1 MRKTV
6 SFSTLILAGALLAG
20 CSPEPQPAAEAPGAG
35 RQLVYFGTYTRGESR
50 GIYSAWFSPDAAEVA
65 GLELAAEVPNPSF
78 LALHPNRKY
87 LYAVSEMLGGG
98 KREGAVSAFSIDHV
112 TGKLTLLNQVSARGA
127 GPCHVAVDH
136 TGKYVAVA
144 NYSSGSTAV
153 FPIAED
159 GRLGEATGFIQHE
172 GKSVHPKRQQGPH
185 AHVVVFSPDNR
196 FLLVADLGLDKV
208 LVYRFDAGTGKIEP
222 NDPPF
227 AALAPG
233 SGPRHLAFHPS
244 KPWVYVINELSST
257 VTAFRYDSQR
267 GALEEFQT
275 VSTLPDGFEGENTT
289 AEIAVHPSG
298 KFLYGSN
305 RGHDSIAVFQIDQEK
320 GTLSGLAT
328 FPTRGEWPRNFALD
342 PKGKFL
348 FAANQRSDS
357 VSIYSVDP
365 ATGHLEALGQPLPV
379 PTPVCVLFVP

>member
-1 MRKTV
+1 MRN
-6 SFSTLILAGALLAG
+6 GATFLGFLLAAALFTG
-20 CSPEPQPAAEAPGAG
+20 CAPSEEPVTAPTAE

-50 GIYSAWFSPDAAEVA
+50 GIYSGWFSPETAEVA

-87 LYAVSEMLGGG
+87 LYAVSEMIGGG
-98 KREGAVSAFSIDHV
+98 KKEGAVSAFAIDHV

-153 FPIAED
+153 FPIGED
-159 GRLGEATGFIQHE
+159 GRLGEATGFVQHK
-172 GKSVHPKRQQGPH
+172 GKSVHPQRQRGPH

-208 LVYRFDAGTGKIEP
+208 LVYRFDAATGKIEP

-227 AALAPG
+227 ATVAPG

-257 VTAFRYDSQR
+257 VTAFRYDASR

-275 VSTLPDGFEGENTT
+275 VSTLPEGFQGENTT

-305 RGHDSIAVFQIDQEK
+305 RGHDSIAVFQIDQQK
-320 GTLSGLAT
+320 GSLSGLAT
-328 FPTRGEWPRNFALD
+328 FPSRGAWPRNFALD
-342 PKGKFL
+342 PEGKFL
-348 FAANQRSDS
+348 FAANQNSDS
-357 VSIYSVDP
+357 VSIYRVDP